1 MSELKPIL
9 LAEDNPKDAE
19 LTLEALADNKLA
31 NRVTLVRDGVEAM
44 EYLRCEG
51 KYTTRKPGNPAVV
64 LLDIKMPRMDG
75 IEVLRAIRSDPAL
88 KLIPV
93 VMLTS
98 SREEQD
104 LIRSYE
110 LGSNAYVVKPVKFS
124 EFVEAVKQVRCFW
137 AMLNEL
143 PPKGVSTYEQ
153 WKRR

>member
-1 MSELKPIL
+1 MPELKSIL
-9 LAEDNPKDAE
+9 LAEDNVRDAE
-19 LTLEALADNKLA
+19 LILDALADNRLA
-31 NRVTLVRDGVEAM
+31 NRVVLAKDGVEAL

-51 KYTTRKPGNPAVV
+51 QFATREPGNPAVV
-64 LLDIKMPRMDG
+64 VLDIKMPRMDG

-104 LIRSYE
+104 LIRSYQ
-110 LGSNAYVVKPVKFS
+110 LGSNAYVVKPVQFPD
-124 EFVEAVKQVRCFW
+124 FVMAVKQLGVFW

-143 PPKGVSTYEQ
+143 PP
-153 WKRR
+153 R

>member
-1 MSELKPIL
+1 MHELKPIL
-9 LAEDNPKDAE
+9 LAEDNPSDAE

-44 EYLRCEG
+44 EYLRREG
-51 KYTTRKPGNPAVV
+51 KYTMRKPGNPAVV
-64 LLDIKMPRMDG
+64 ILDIKMPRMDG
-75 IEVLRAIRSDPAL
+75 IDVLRAIRSDPAL

-110 LGSNAYVVKPVKFS
+110 LGINAYVVKPVKFS
-124 EFVEAVKQVRCFW
+124 DFVEAVKQVGGFW

-143 PPKGVSTYEQ
+143 PPEGVSTHEQ
-153 WKRR
+153 

>member
-1 MSELKPIL
+1 MSELKSIL
-9 LAEDNPKDAE
+9 LAEDNPQDAE
-19 LTLEALADNKLA
+19 LILEALADHKLA
-31 NRVTLVRDGVEAM
+31 NRVTHVKDGVEAL

-51 KYTTRKPGNPAVV
+51 NYATRRTGHPAVV
-64 LLDIKMPRMDG
+64 VLDIKMPRMDG

-104 LIRSYE
+104 LIHSYE
-110 LGSNAYVVKPVKFS
+110 LGSNAYVVKPVKFAD
-124 EFVEAVKQVRCFW
+124 FIAAVKQLGIFW

-143 PPKGVSTYEQ
+143 PPG
-153 WKRR
+153 

>member
-9 LAEDNPKDAE
+9 LAEDNPRDVE

-44 EYLRCEG
+44 EYLRREG
-51 KYTTRKPGNPAVV
+51 KYKTRKPGNPAVV
-64 LLDIKMPRMDG
+64 ILDIKMPRMDG
-75 IEVLRAIRSDPAL
+75 IDVLRAIRSDPAL

-110 LGSNAYVVKPVKFS
+110 LGINAYVVKPVKFS
-124 EFVEAVKQVRCFW
+124 QFVESVKQIGLFW
-137 AMLNEL
+137 AILNEL
-143 PPKGVSTYEQ
+143 PPEGVSTHE
-153 WKRR
+153 K

>member
-9 LAEDNPKDAE
+9 LAEDNPRDAE

-31 NRVTLVRDGVEAM
+31 NRVTLVRDGVEAL
-44 EYLRCEG
+44 EYLRREG
-51 KYTTRKPGNPAVV
+51 EYKTRKPGNPAVV
-64 LLDIKMPRMDG
+64 ILDIKMPRMDG
-75 IEVLRAIRSDPAL
+75 IDVLRAIRSDPAL

-104 LIRSYE
+104 LMRSYE

-124 EFVEAVKQVRCFW
+124 DFVEAVKQVGVFW

-143 PPKGVSTYEQ
+143 PPEGAGSA
-153 WKRR
+153 